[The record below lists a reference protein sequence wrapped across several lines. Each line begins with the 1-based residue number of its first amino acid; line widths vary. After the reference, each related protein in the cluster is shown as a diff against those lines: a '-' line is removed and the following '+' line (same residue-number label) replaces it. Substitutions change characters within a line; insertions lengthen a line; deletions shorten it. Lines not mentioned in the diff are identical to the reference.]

1 MVQVYILTFN
11 TEIHTESRLFQL
23 HCNPS
28 FEACFDASDAHLSQ
42 VTRTYCLLLYPVWN
56 LAYIPA
62 LGEGDNVNL
71 PFLLKIPTGLPVK
84 LLEKYPAQATLLLM
98 SHSTAVCTQT
108 TGDTALLQASLPL
121 SLSLYRRIPVL
132 HHLIKTIFSH
142 LHWHAVSQARDS
154 TFGACVFGNTS

>member
-1 MVQVYILTFN
+1 MFERIKLKL
-11 TEIHTESRLFQL
+11 LFG
-23 HCNPS
+23 HIVVIIC
-28 FEACFDASDAHLSQ
+28 ACKH
-42 VTRTYCLLLYPVWN
+42 
-56 LAYIPA
+56 I
-62 LGEGDNVNL
+62 
-71 PFLLKIPTGLPVK
+71 LLKIPTGLPVK

-142 LHWHAVSQARDS
+142 LHWHAVLQARDS
-154 TFGACVFGNTS
+154 TFEACVFGNTS